1 MFVRFIG
8 KKWPSK
14 SECLQKTKT
23 ENNVEK
29 KKEVLNFGRLKCEFY
44 CYRGKSNE
52 TNNKDKKKELATCPP
67 SLVLALTVPCSSNQ
81 AMRTSVDSYAWF

>member
-29 KKEVLNFGRLKCEFY
+29 KVLNFGRLKCDFC
-44 CYRGKSNE
+44 CYRGKNNE
-52 TNNKDKKKELATCPP
+52 TNNKDKKKEVATCPP
-67 SLVLALTVPCSSNQ
+67 SLVLALTVPYLSNQ
-81 AMRTSVDSYAWF
+81 AMRTSVDSDAWF